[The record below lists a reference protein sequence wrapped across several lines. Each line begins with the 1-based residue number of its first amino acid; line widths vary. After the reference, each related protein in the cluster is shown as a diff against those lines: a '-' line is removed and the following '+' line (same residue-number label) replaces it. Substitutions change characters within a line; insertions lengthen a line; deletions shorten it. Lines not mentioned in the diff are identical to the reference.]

1 MLTEPAENHYTADYP
16 EDEVDSEDEFNRNAY
31 YFRNRNASDDEE
43 YDQDEFDDR
52 DDDSIEG
59 REDDDDAR
67 MTRILEQMKR
77 LKASQQ
83 YE

>member
-1 MLTEPAENHYTADYP
+1 MLTCSAAENHYTADYP

-43 YDQDEFDDR
+43 YDQDAYDEEEDAY
-52 DDDSIEG
+52 SG

-67 MTRILEQMKR
+67 MARILEQMKR
-77 LKASQQ
+77 LKAAQR
-83 YE
+83 